1 MINIMDKQKQQMK
14 LWNRNF
20 ILACLGN
27 FLLFFAFYL
36 LVPIL
41 PIYLTETFSASK
53 SSIGSI
59 LALYSLTALMIRPFS
74 GYIVDS
80 FSRKKVLLLC
90 FFLFFALF
98 GGYLLAGTLLM
109 FTIVRAFNGFS
120 FGAVSVSMTT
130 VAIDVMPSQRRGSG
144 IAYYGVANNLS
155 MCIGPMTAMYM
166 HQCGASYE
174 WIFFLALFAAGLGFA
189 VISFIDVPIKE
200 LIRNKESL
208 SLDRFWL
215 AGAWRESI
223 NLTFISFSYGLLTTF
238 LAIYGKEKLGIEGGS
253 GTFFLLFAIGIIISR
268 LAASH
273 WINRGFV
280 TINITVGTAI
290 LIVGYLMFALWIDLP
305 GYYLSAIIIG
315 LGQGM
320 FLPACQTI
328 FINLAPNNKR
338 GTANSTYLTS
348 WDVGAGIGIMVGGF
362 IVDHLGYSAA
372 FLSAAISV
380 AIGLLL
386 FQLFTAPHFLRNRL
400 R

>member
-1 MINIMDKQKQQMK
+1 MK

-20 ILACLGN
+20 ILACTGN

-41 PIYLTETFSASK
+41 PIYLAETFSASK
-53 SSIGSI
+53 SVIGVI

-74 GYIVDS
+74 GFIVDS
-80 FSRKKVLLLC
+80 FPRKQVLMLC
-90 FFLFFALF
+90 FFLFFAF
-98 GGYLLAGTLLM
+98 FAGYLAAGTLLL
-109 FTIVRAFNGFS
+109 FAIIRAMHGFS

-130 VAIDVMPSQRRGSG
+130 VAIDVMPPERRGSG

-166 HQCGASYE
+166 HQCEASYDL
-174 WIFFLALFAAGLGFA
+174 IFALALIAAGIGLA
-189 VISFIDVPIKE
+189 VVSGIKVRNRE
-200 LIRNKESL
+200 LVKDKEPL

-215 AGAWRESI
+215 GIAWRESF
-223 NLTFISFSYGLLTTF
+223 NLIFISFSYGLLTTF
-238 LAIYGKEKLGIEGGS
+238 LAIYGKEELGIEGGS
-253 GTFFLLFAIGIIISR
+253 GTFFLLFAIGIIVSR

-273 WINRGFV
+273 WINKGKI

-290 LIVGYLMFALWIDLP
+290 LVVGYLMFALWTDIE
-305 GYYLSAIIIG
+305 GYYSSAIIIG

-328 FINLAPNNKR
+328 FINLAPNSKR

-348 WDVGAGIGIMVGGF
+348 WDVGAGIGILAGGA
-362 IVDHLGYSAA
+362 IVDHLDYSAA
-372 FLSAAISV
+372 FLSSAISV
-380 AIGLLL
+380 AVALVL
-386 FQLFTAPHFLRNRL
+386 FQLFTAPHFRRCRL

>member
-1 MINIMDKQKQQMK
+1 MK

-20 ILACLGN
+20 ILACTGN

-41 PIYLTETFSASK
+41 PIYLAETFSASK
-53 SSIGSI
+53 SAIGVI

-74 GYIVDS
+74 GFIVDS
-80 FSRKKVLLLC
+80 FPRKQVLMLC
-90 FFLFFALF
+90 FFLFFAF
-98 GGYLLAGTLLM
+98 FAGYLAAGTLLL
-109 FTIVRAFNGFS
+109 FAIIRAMHGFS

-130 VAIDVMPSQRRGSG
+130 VAIDVMPPERRGSG

-166 HQCGASYE
+166 HQCGASYDL
-174 WIFFLALFAAGLGFA
+174 IFALALIAAGIGLAIESG
-189 VISFIDVPIKE
+189 IKVRNRE
-200 LIRNKESL
+200 LVKDKEPL

-215 AGAWRESI
+215 GIAWRESF
-223 NLTFISFSYGLLTTF
+223 NLIFVSFSYGLLTTF
-238 LAIYGKEKLGIEGGS
+238 LAIYGKEELSIEGGS
-253 GTFFLLFAIGIIISR
+253 GTFFLLFAIGIIVSR

-273 WINRGFV
+273 WINKGKI

-290 LIVGYLMFALWIDLP
+290 LVVGYLMFALWTDIE
-305 GYYLSAIIIG
+305 GYYSSAIIIG

-328 FINLAPNNKR
+328 FINLAPNSKR

-348 WDVGAGIGIMVGGF
+348 WDVGAGIGILAGGA
-362 IVDHLGYSAA
+362 IVDHWGYSAA
-372 FLSAAISV
+372 FLSSAISV
-380 AIGLLL
+380 AVALVL
-386 FQLFTAPHFLRNRL
+386 FQLFTAPHFQRCRL

>member
-80 FSRKKVLLLC
+80 FSRKKVLTLC

-109 FTIVRAFNGFS
+109 FTIVRALHGFS

>member
-1 MINIMDKQKQQMK
+1 MDKQKQQMK

-80 FSRKKVLLLC
+80 FSRKKVLTLC

-109 FTIVRAFNGFS
+109 FTIVRALHGFS

>member
-80 FSRKKVLLLC
+80 FSRKKVLVLC

-109 FTIVRAFNGFS
+109 FTIVRALHGFS

>member
-109 FTIVRAFNGFS
+109 FTIVRALHGFS

>member
-1 MINIMDKQKQQMK
+1 MEQKVK
-14 LWNRNF
+14 LWNKNF
-20 ILACLGN
+20 ILACIGN

-41 PIYLTETFSASK
+41 PIYLAETFSASK

-59 LALYSLTALMIRPFS
+59 LALYSLTALLIRPFS

-80 FSRKKVLLLC
+80 FSRKKVLMTC
-90 FFLFFALF
+90 FLLFFILF
-98 GGYLLAGTLLM
+98 GGYLAAGTLLL
-109 FTIVRAFNGFS
+109 FAVVRALHGFS
-120 FGAVSVSMTT
+120 FGAVSVAMTT
-130 VAIDVMPSQRRGSG
+130 VAIDVMPSERRGSG

-166 HQCGASYE
+166 HQCEVSYD
-174 WIFFLALFAAGLGFA
+174 WIFFMALFAASVGFA
-189 VISFIDVPIKE
+189 VIGGIKVPDREI
-200 LIRNKESL
+200 IRNKEPL
-208 SLDRFWL
+208 SFDRFWL
-215 AGAWRESI
+215 AGAWRESV

-238 LAIYGKEKLGIEGGS
+238 LAIYGKEELGIEGGS
-253 GTFFLLFAIGIIISR
+253 GTFFLLFAIGIIVSR
-268 LAASH
+268 LFASH

-280 TINITVGTAI
+280 TINITIGTSI
-290 LIVGYLMFALWIDLP
+290 LVAGYLMFALWTDLE
-305 GYYLSAIIIG
+305 GYYLSAVIIG

-320 FLPACQTI
+320 FLPACQSI
-328 FINLAPNNKR
+328 FINLAPNSKR

-348 WDVGAGIGIMVGGF
+348 WDVGAGIGIVVGGV

-372 FLSAAISV
+372 FLSAAVSV